1 MRLTGLRAL
10 PSGLSRSKEGE
21 EMKVKE
27 LVCIG
32 CPLGCN
38 LKVEISGGGSMEVTG
53 NTCPRGADYAKK
65 ELTDPRRIVTS
76 SVRVKGGHLPCVSVK
91 TETDI
96 PKDKIFDC
104 VRALKD
110 VELLAPVKIGQVVA
124 EDVAGTGAAVIATKE
139 IFAR

>member
-1 MRLTGLRAL
+1 M
-10 PSGLSRSKEGE
+10 EI
-21 EMKVKE
+21 KE

-38 LKVEISGGGSMEVTG
+38 LKVKIGDDQGIEVSG
-53 NTCPRGADYAKK
+53 NTCPRGASYAKK

-104 VRALKD
+104 VKALKD
-110 VELLAPVKIGQVVA
+110 VELAAPVAIGQVVA
-124 EDVAGTGAAVIATKE
+124 ENVAGTGVNVIATKN
-139 IFAR
+139 ICAG

>member
-1 MRLTGLRAL
+1 
-10 PSGLSRSKEGE
+10 
-21 EMKVKE
+21 MKVNE

-38 LKVEISGGGSMEVTG
+38 LKVEISEEGSMEVTG
-53 NTCPRGADYAKK
+53 NTCPRGADYAEK

-76 SVRVKGGHLPCVSVK
+76 SVRVSGGHLPCVSVK

-104 VRALKD
+104 VKALKN
-110 VELLAPVKIGQVVA
+110 VELLAPVKIGQIVA
-124 EDVAGTGAAVIATKE
+124 ENVAGTGAAVIATKD
-139 IFAR
+139 IYVQ

>member
-1 MRLTGLRAL
+1 
-10 PSGLSRSKEGE
+10 
-21 EMKVKE
+21 MKAKE

-38 LKVEISGGGSMEVTG
+38 LKVEISQEGTMEVTG
-53 NTCPRGADYAKK
+53 NICPRGADYARK

-76 SVRVKGGHLPCVSVK
+76 SVKVQGGHLPCVSVK

-96 PKDKIFDC
+96 PKDKIFEC

-110 VELLAPVKIGQVVA
+110 VVLTAPVEIGRVVA
-124 EDVAGTGAAVIATKE
+124 EDVAGTGVRVIATKRIYE
-139 IFAR
+139 ATDR

>member
-1 MRLTGLRAL
+1 
-10 PSGLSRSKEGE
+10 
-21 EMKVKE
+21 MKMKTKE

-38 LKVEISGGGSMEVTG
+38 LKVKVPEDGAMEVSG
-53 NTCPRGADYAKK
+53 NTCPRGADYARK

-76 SVRVKGGHLPCVSVK
+76 SVKVQGGHLPCVSVK

-96 PKDKIFDC
+96 PKNKIFDC

-110 VELLAPVKIGQVVA
+110 VALTAPVEIGRVVA
-124 EDVAGTGAAVIATKE
+124 ENVAGTGVRVIATKKIE
-139 IFAR
+139 KA

>member
-1 MRLTGLRAL
+1 
-10 PSGLSRSKEGE
+10 
-21 EMKVKE
+21 MKMKTKE

-38 LKVEISGGGSMEVTG
+38 LKVGVSEDGAMEVSG
-53 NTCPRGADYAKK
+53 NTCPRGADYARK

-76 SVRVKGGHLPCVSVK
+76 SVKVQGGHLPCVSVK

-110 VELLAPVKIGQVVA
+110 VALTAPVEIGMVVA
-124 EDVAGTGAAVIATKE
+124 EDVAGTGVRVIATKKIE
-139 IFAR
+139 KA

>member
-1 MRLTGLRAL
+1 
-10 PSGLSRSKEGE
+10 
-21 EMKVKE
+21 MKTKE

-32 CPLGCN
+32 CPLGCS
-38 LKVEISGGGSMEVTG
+38 LKVVISEEGTMEVAG

-76 SVRVKGGHLPCVSVK
+76 SVKVQGGHLPCVSVK

-96 PKDKIFDC
+96 PKDQIFAC

-110 VELLAPVKIGQVVA
+110 VVLTAPVEIGKVVA
-124 EDVAGTGAAVIATKE
+124 ENVAGTGVNVIATKQIYAE
-139 IFAR
+139 

>member
-1 MRLTGLRAL
+1 
-10 PSGLSRSKEGE
+10 
-21 EMKVKE
+21 MKMKTKE

-38 LKVEISGGGSMEVTG
+38 LKVGVSEDGAMEVTG
-53 NTCPRGADYAKK
+53 NTCPRGADYARK

-76 SVRVKGGHLPCVSVK
+76 SVKVQGGHLPCVSVK

-110 VELLAPVKIGQVVA
+110 VALTAPVEIGMVVA
-124 EDVAGTGAAVIATKE
+124 ENVAGTGVRVIATKKIE
-139 IFAR
+139 KA